1 MIAVKIA
8 LHVMII
14 VLKVGCTVYL
24 IGKVAVSRLRQ
35 VRQMLERSFG
45 MERRELR
52 IMNGKQREEHS
63 LSFSQNAGLTRMPP
77 PSMTAASLLSSGQK
91 RDRLGDPGEKF
102 HKGASRLYLAIV
114 NRAILD
120 ALENGK
126 NSAAAQR
133 WLLSR
138 EFDKL
143 DALFN

>member
-1 MIAVKIA
+1 MIAMKIA
-8 LHVMII
+8 LRVMII

-35 VRQMLERSFG
+35 VRQTLERSFG
-45 MERRELR
+45 MERREHT
-52 IMNGKQREEHS
+52 IMNGKQREEHGLS
-63 LSFSQNAGLTRMPP
+63 LSQNAGLTRMPP
-77 PSMTAASLLSSGQK
+77 SMTATSLLSSGQK
-91 RDRLGDPGEKF
+91 RDRLGDPGEKV

-126 NSAAAQR
+126 DSAAAQR